1 MTHLY
6 LHFRKGR
13 LNMRSARKFMQQVEL
28 MRVGALDEHGVI
40 KHRNQ
45 RLTLKTSAS

>member
-28 MRVGALDEHGVI
+28 MRAGALDEHGVI